1 MRFNGRDPTEIH
13 PCISISKEIP
23 PSMPAREIATVETGS
38 GELVA
43 HVNIQQDEAVIRI
56 NIAGRTYD
64 EAMEARLK
72 LAEWAAS
79 SHNRTAEL
87 ELTHL
92 PGKAYTAILKRI
104 SAIENRFTTADVVF
118 LLPRPVLHD
127 VAERRATGSGTEMT
141 FRTGGTAST
150 QPVFAVTLTGAA
162 EGLNMMVDGVLFFAI
177 GGGLAAGQKVEYNL
191 RTGSA
196 TIDGVHAENRI
207 LYADIDPD
215 IELLPGKHTLNVSAA
230 GSLQARWRDEWL

>member
-13 PCISISKEIP
+13 PCISVSKEIP
-23 PSMPAREIATVETGS
+23 PSMPAREIATVETGN

-43 HVNIQQDEAVIRI
+43 HVSLLQDEAVIRI

-64 EAMEARLK
+64 EPMEARLK
-72 LAEWAAS
+72 LAECAAS

-92 PGKAYTAILKRI
+92 PGKAYAAILKRI
-104 SAIENRFTTADVVF
+104 SAFETRFTTVDVVF

-127 VAERRATGSGTEMT
+127 VAGRTAAGSGTET
-141 FRTGGTAST
+141 SFRIGGTAST
-150 QPVFAVTLTGAA
+150 QPVFAVTLTDAA
-162 EGLNMMVDGVLFFAI
+162 EGLRMTVDGILFFAI
-177 GGGLAAGQKVEYNL
+177 GGSLSAGQKVEYNL
-191 RTGSA
+191 LTGSA
-196 TIDGVHAENRI
+196 TIDGAHAENRM

-215 IELLPGKHTLNVSAA
+215 IELLPGTHTLNVSAP
-230 GSLQARWRDEWL
+230 GSIQVRWHNEWL